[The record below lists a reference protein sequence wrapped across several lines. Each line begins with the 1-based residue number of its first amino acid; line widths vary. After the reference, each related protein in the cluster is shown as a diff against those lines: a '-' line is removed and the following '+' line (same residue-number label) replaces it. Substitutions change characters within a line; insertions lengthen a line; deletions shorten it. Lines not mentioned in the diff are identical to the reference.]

1 MRRKKEINW
10 RIGANIQAARE
21 NARYT
26 QEQLSERLGITPNHL
41 SAVER
46 GAAGASLELIERLC
60 LTLGISADYLFFGEL
75 DNDNSITWLAQQLS
89 TNAPEKSD
97 QIEQILSAM
106 LELLEPSNT
115 SAFPPHKPMEQEYDN

>member
-1 MRRKKEINW
+1 MRPRKEINW
-10 RIGANIQAARE
+10 RIGTNIQIARE

-60 LTLGISADYLFFGEL
+60 LTLGISADYLFFGRVDK
-75 DNDNSITWLAQQLS
+75 DNTITRLAQQL
-89 TNAPEKSD
+89 NNNEPEKLD
-97 QIEQILSAM
+97 QIKQILSA
-106 LELLEPSNT
+106 LVELLQPSAT
-115 SAFPPHKPMEQEYDN
+115 PGEKI

>member
-1 MRRKKEINW
+1 MRHKKEINW

-60 LTLGISADYLFFGEL
+60 LTLRISADYLFFGEL
-75 DNDNSITWLAQQLS
+75 DKDNSITWLAQQLS
-89 TNAPEKSD
+89 TNAPEKID

-106 LELLEPSNT
+106 VELLEPSDTTASLPNE
-115 SAFPPHKPMEQEYDN
+115 HMEQEYSN

>member
-1 MRRKKEINW
+1 MRPKKEINW

-60 LTLGISADYLFFGEL
+60 LTMRISTDYLFFGEANE
-75 DNDNSITWLAQQLS
+75 DYTITRLAQQLNN
-89 TNAPEKSD
+89 NAPEKLD
-97 QIEQILSAM
+97 QIKQIMSA
-106 LELLEPSNT
+106 LVELLEPSDT
-115 SAFPPHKPMEQEYDN
+115 SGETDIKKCL

>member
-1 MRRKKEINW
+1 MRQRKEINW

-26 QEQLSERLGITPNHL
+26 QEQLSERLGVTPNHL

-60 LTLGISADYLFFGEL
+60 LTLGISADYLFFGEADK
-75 DNDNSITWLAQQLS
+75 DNAIVRLAQRLQDCP
-89 TNAPEKSD
+89 PEHLGRVK
-97 QIEQILSAM
+97 QILSA
-106 LELLEPSNT
+106 LAELLG
-115 SAFPPHKPMEQEYDN
+115 